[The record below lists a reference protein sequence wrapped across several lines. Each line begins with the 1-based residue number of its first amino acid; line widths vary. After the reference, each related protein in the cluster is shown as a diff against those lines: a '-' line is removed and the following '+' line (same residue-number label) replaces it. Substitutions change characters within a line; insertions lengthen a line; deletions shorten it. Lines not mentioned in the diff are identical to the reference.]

1 MHVTLIIIVN
11 YLLFIIYYLVII
23 DNYWHVTLPIIV
35 KTPALHIHSPCLSTM
50 ISHEQKIQKKQ
61 EQMKM
66 ARGTRSMNM

>member
-1 MHVTLIIIVN
+1 M
-11 YLLFIIYYLVII
+11 
-23 DNYWHVTLPIIV
+23 HVTLPIIV
-35 KTPALHIHSPCLSTM
+35 KIPARYIHSPCLSTM